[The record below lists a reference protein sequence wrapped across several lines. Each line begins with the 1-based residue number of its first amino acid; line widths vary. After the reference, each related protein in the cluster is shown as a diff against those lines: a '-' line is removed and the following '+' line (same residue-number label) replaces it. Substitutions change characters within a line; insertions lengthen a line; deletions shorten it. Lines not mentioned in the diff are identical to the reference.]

1 MATSWSLLQFL
12 GLCAWFGAFCSASP
26 HWKHGRHPHHPH
38 RPHHPHGLTVQQSD
52 YLIKEIVQPQVSQPL
67 PVRVEE
73 VVVKAGPV
81 DKCSVADLGQIQC
94 GPPGISGPDCEA
106 INCCFNGQQCYYGNA
121 VTVQCIRDGQFVV
134 VVARDVTVPRLSL
147 DTVSLLGGNDPPC
160 SPVASN
166 PYFAVYQFPVS
177 ACGTNVIEE
186 RGHVVYEN
194 RMVSSYEVA
203 MGPLGS
209 ITRDS
214 QFEVLFQCRYSNTA
228 VEALVVEVNAI
239 RAPPPVAALGPLRV
253 ELRLANGQCVTKGCA
268 EGDEAYTSYY
278 NEADYPVTKVLRE
291 PVYVDVHI
299 LERTD
304 PNIVLMLGNCWATS
318 TPNPLSVPRW
328 DLLVNGCPNQDDRYL
343 TTLVPVTASS
353 GVHFP
358 NHHKRFIVKM
368 FTFVDPQ
375 SLSPVQQTVF
385 IHCNTAVCYPSA
397 AQSCEQSCARKRR
410 DVSSM
415 PISNENTVSSGQ
427 VTLLP

>member
-1 MATSWSLLQFL
+1 THSSSEASLKVIICRPRFMMFLLRSLLLLSIVFSMVGADEERLRCERGWSRSGSRCFRFFSRSVDWVTAERNCQSLGGNLASVHDQVENDFL
-12 GLCAWFGAFCSASP
+12 LS
-26 HWKHGRHPHHPH
+26 
-38 RPHHPHGLTVQQSD
+38 L
-52 YLIKEIVQPQVSQPL
+52 
-67 PVRVEE
+67 
-73 VVVKAGPV
+73 
-81 DKCSVADLGQIQC
+81 
-94 GPPGISGPDCEA
+94 GPDCEA

-268 EGDEAYTSYY
+268 EGDEAYASYY

-397 AQSCEQSCARKRR
+397 TQSCEQSCARKRR

-415 PISNENTVSSGQ
+415 PFSNENTVSSGQ